1 MILPDFLTQDADGEV
16 RLMGHRVGLYSVV
29 RSYQEGHSAEQIHAE
44 FPSLSLAHVYKVLAF
59 YLENR
64 PEVDAYAT
72 AYREELEQQSKSLR
86 QGPSREELQRR
97 WQEKGLG
104 SLP

>member
-1 MILPDFLTQDADGEV
+1 MMLPDFLTLDADGEV
-16 RLMGHRVGLYSVV
+16 RLTGHRIGLYSVV
-29 RSYQEGHSAEQIHAE
+29 RSYQEGRSAEQIQAE

-59 YLENR
+59 YLENQA
-64 PEVDAYAT
+64 EVDAYVT
-72 AYREELEQQSKSLR
+72 EYREELERQSKSLR

>member
-1 MILPDFLTQDADGEV
+1 MILPDFLTRDADGEI
-16 RLMGHRVGLYSVV
+16 RLTGHRIGLYSVV

-44 FPSLSLAHVYKVLAF
+44 FPSLSRAHVYKVLAF
-59 YLENR
+59 YLEKQ
-64 PEVDAYAT
+64 PEVDAYVT
-72 AYREELEQQSKSLR
+72 AYREELERQSKSLR